1 MKYSGEA
8 VGLRQHQSLWSA
20 SAASRCGI
28 RSARISHSL
37 FRKVR
42 QTEHVRAGQLD
53 YQAED
58 YARIHARNTLITSK
72 DITKLDSE
80 QIHVG

>member
-1 MKYSGEA
+1 
-8 VGLRQHQSLWSA
+8 
-20 SAASRCGI
+20 
-28 RSARISHSL
+28 
-37 FRKVR
+37 
-42 QTEHVRAGQLD
+42 VRAGQLD